1 MRSVAI
7 VLLLSG
13 VALGQEQALRI
24 GTVAPDGTGWAREL
38 RAMARDVAA
47 ATNDSLHLKL
57 YMSGIAGDEMEMLDR
72 IRRGQL
78 DGMMSGGMACETL
91 APSLRVVRIPGLLQ
105 TWPETAYVVGQ
116 LRTLFNDEAQRSG
129 FSYLG
134 EAILGPSIVFSRA
147 PVATVEELTRTRL
160 WIWDIDRML
169 RVLLPA
175 MGMTVQPLPLREAL
189 GAYERG
195 TVDGMVTPAVVAL
208 AFQWSAAARYFTDLR
223 MGFVVGCLVIANR
236 ALDALPLEAQQALRV
251 STAKAKA
258 RLEDVG
264 RAQEEQLMQR
274 LFQRQ
279 GLRPVQVDEA
289 VRVAF
294 FEAARAAR
302 EQSATR
308 LVSAALVGRVLGLLA
323 DFRSVHR

>member
-1 MRSVAI
+1 
-7 VLLLSG
+7 
-13 VALGQEQALRI
+13 
-24 GTVAPDGTGWAREL
+24 
-38 RAMARDVAA
+38 
-47 ATNDSLHLKL
+47 
-57 YMSGIAGDEMEMLDR
+57 
-72 IRRGQL
+72 
-78 DGMMSGGMACETL
+78 
-91 APSLRVVRIPGLLQ
+91 
-105 TWPETAYVVGQ
+105 
-116 LRTLFNDEAQRSG
+116 
-129 FSYLG
+129 
-134 EAILGPSIVFSRA
+134 
-147 PVATVEELTRTRL
+147 
-160 WIWDIDRML
+160 ML